1 MIADDRLC
9 YKEDVKDICVSVTT
23 TDTEYFM
30 SFIEYETDD
39 TLGIKYTLDDGTERF
54 IALNKAYVISVG
66 IVYQQDYDILLE
78 QDTDDYYDTDIM
90 YQ

>member
-1 MIADDRLC
+1 MIANDRLC
-9 YKEDVKDICVSVTT
+9 HKEDVKDICVSIITI
-23 TDTEYFM
+23 DTEYFM

-39 TLGIKYTLDDGTERF
+39 ILGIKCTIEDGTERF
-54 IALNKAYVISVG
+54 LALNKAHIISVG

-78 QDTDDYYDTDIM
+78 SDYDNYDTDIM